1 MYEKC
6 WRGGR
11 IGYSVGGM
19 IFLRNSNTT
28 LQANCYILADDN
40 QRVAL
45 VVDPGAKSTPWVK
58 SALQKHGLTLSAVL
72 LTHAHA
78 DHCWDAPAIAG
89 ENTPVYVAT
98 PDLYRLDDPAHYT
111 GFSASPFERESGRP
125 WERPARVE
133 EIPPALFV
141 GGGAELVPGVALRAI
156 PMPGHTEG
164 STIFL
169 FGGTITPN
177 EETPQLPDTASE
189 QYLLTGDV
197 LFAGSIG
204 RTDLPGGDDREMVQS
219 LRTLSQIIAPDTAF
233 FPGHGHPSTIAVEAE
248 LNPYLRHACAS
259 DI

>member
-1 MYEKC
+1 
-6 WRGGR
+6 
-11 IGYSVGGM
+11 M

-28 LQANCYILADDN
+28 LQANCYILADDT

-45 VVDPGAKSTPWVK
+45 VVDPGAKSASWVASSLK
-58 SALQKHGLTLSAVL
+58 KHDLTLGAVL

-89 ENTPVYVAT
+89 EDAPVYVAA
-98 PDLYRLDDPAHYT
+98 PDLYRLDDPAHHT
-111 GFSASPFERESGRP
+111 GFSASPFEHESGRT
-125 WERPARVE
+125 WARPARVE

-164 STIFL
+164 STVFL
-169 FGGTITPN
+169 FGGSITPDD
-177 EETPQLPDTASE
+177 ETPHLPETTSE

-204 RTDLPGGDDREMVQS
+204 RTDLPGGNDREMVES
-219 LRTLSQIIAPDTAF
+219 LRTLSTVIAPDTAF
-233 FPGHGHPSTIAVEAE
+233 FPGHGQPSTIAIEAE
-248 LNPYLRHACAS
+248 INFYLRQACAK